1 MGVHPSQGY
10 TSWDINIFRG
20 VQSGLGFL
28 SLYVTLEDQVTPVG
42 SSSPGQVEVP
52 RQEKVYTRICTVLG
66 QPVLKNK
73 FTYIKL

>member
-42 SSSPGQVEVP
+42 SSSPGQVEVL

-66 QPVLKNK
+66 QPVLKK
-73 FTYIKL
+73 